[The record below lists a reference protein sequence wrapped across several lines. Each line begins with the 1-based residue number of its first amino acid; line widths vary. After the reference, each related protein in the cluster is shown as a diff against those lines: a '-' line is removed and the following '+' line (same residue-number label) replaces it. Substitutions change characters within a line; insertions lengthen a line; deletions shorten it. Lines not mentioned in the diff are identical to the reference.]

1 MTQGSRKR
9 VCARICTAGPTFNP
23 LLSRPIPSPQ
33 TPLVRAHHTR
43 PDPRLAGHLGPN
55 PTSRGSGPLA
65 AATSVCF
72 PCIPPSAQ
80 RPRARATAGGWGGGA
95 SSAPGPFCG
104 PFKSRPL
111 NPFSSADRNCRPS
124 PLRGRDQAAPSPT
137 AGRAPGPQSTVAGPG
152 KGLWRRCGPR
162 SGGGGGKGECG
173 LPTPDPSPPR
183 HPGPAAGQPPAPSSG
198 PPRDPQGPALDAVP
212 LPPPSPAGTH
222 SCCRF
227 LLGQPKNWHD
237 SLYRDIHFIVVVCNG
252 TCSISEDGDRL
263 PLCIQSSGWAPKLRC
278 TLLSNKK
285 PLHPGLSLLVT
296 WKLAGSRG
304 SSAHPLTLHS
314 TQSATA
320 QQDKHSLWS
329 RDCLASPRDF
339 WQDSCPFCASPSSSV
354 NWD

>member
-1 MTQGSRKR
+1 MGMSEAHPLPLPKLRSSALTTPAQTPGWP
-9 VCARICTAGPTFNP
+9 ATLGPTP
-23 LLSRPIPSPQ
+23 
-33 TPLVRAHHTR
+33 
-43 PDPRLAGHLGPN
+43 LAGA
-55 PTSRGSGPLA
+55 LA
-65 AATSVCF
+65 
-72 PCIPPSAQ
+72 PR
-80 RPRARATAGGWGGGA
+80 RPRPVFASSASLPRPSDPARERQQADGEGGA

-124 PLRGRDQAAPSPT
+124 PLRGRDQAAPSST

-152 KGLWRRCGPR
+152 KGLWRRCGLR

-227 LLGQPKNWHD
+227 LLGKPKNWHD
-237 SLYRDIHFIVVVCNG
+237 SLYRDIHFIEVVCNG

-278 TLLSNKK
+278 TLLSNRK

-314 TQSATA
+314 TVCNSPAGQA
-320 QQDKHSLWS
+320 QPMESGL
-329 RDCLASPRDF
+329 LG
-339 WQDSCPFCASPSSSV
+339 
-354 NWD
+354 